1 MCLALSLSY
10 PSCFLLSMM
19 TVFISILLLC
29 HMHSWLAV
37 VAQSAVGWLRKGRSV
52 QRPCK
57 RLKFENFLSQYQDTI
72 VVKQRKEMVTDLVK
86 CYMTT

>member
-1 MCLALSLSY
+1 M
-10 PSCFLLSMM
+10 
-19 TVFISILLLC
+19 
-29 HMHSWLAV
+29 AV
-37 VAQSAVGWLRKGRSV
+37 KRKGEQELVAV